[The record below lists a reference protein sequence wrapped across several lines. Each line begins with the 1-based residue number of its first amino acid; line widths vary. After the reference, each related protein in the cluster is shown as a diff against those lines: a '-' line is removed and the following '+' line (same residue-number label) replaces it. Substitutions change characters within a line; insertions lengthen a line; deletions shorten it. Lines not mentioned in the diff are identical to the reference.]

1 MDEIMP
7 RKPAEGRSDALW
19 QARYTRFPRELD
31 EQIEAAAV
39 DQDREVAWII
49 RKCVQAGYDLL
60 FAPDADER
68 AAPRRRSA

>member
-7 RKPAEGRSDALW
+7 RKPAEGRSDALG

-31 EQIEAAAV
+31 EKIEEAANEN
-39 DQDREVAWII
+39 DREVAWII

-60 FAPDADER
+60 FAPEADER
-68 AAPRRRSA
+68 PRRRHASA